1 MLTPEQIAEILID
14 KENLY
19 VNWYT
24 LVLDIIDKQNQNI
37 SKMLGIA
44 VAMLAVLMIVCTI
57 AILRSQKKTQ
67 KMLRELAEAQKK
79 QEEDKP

>member
-1 MLTPEQIAEILID
+1 MLTPEQIAQIIND
-14 KENLY
+14 KETLY
-19 VNWYT
+19 INWYT
-24 LVLDIIDKQNQNI
+24 LVLDIIDKQNQKI
-37 SKMLGIA
+37 ATMLEIA
-44 VAMLAVLMIVCTI
+44 VAVLAVLVIVCTI

>member
-1 MLTPEQIAEILID
+1 MSFEEIAEMLINI
-14 KENLY
+14 EESPA
-19 VNWYT
+19 NWYT
-24 LVLDIIDKQNQNI
+24 LIWDLAEKVKNNI
-37 SKMLGIA
+37 TTMLGIA
-44 VAMLAVLMIVCTI
+44 VAVLAVLMIVCTI

>member
-1 MLTPEQIAEILID
+1 MSNEKIVEMLTIIDNTSIDWFGEIWNSID
-14 KENLY
+14 KAKASI
-19 VNWYT
+19 T
-24 LVLDIIDKQNQNI
+24 T
-37 SKMLGIA
+37 MLGIA
-44 VAMLAVLMIVCTI
+44 VAVLAILMIVCTI